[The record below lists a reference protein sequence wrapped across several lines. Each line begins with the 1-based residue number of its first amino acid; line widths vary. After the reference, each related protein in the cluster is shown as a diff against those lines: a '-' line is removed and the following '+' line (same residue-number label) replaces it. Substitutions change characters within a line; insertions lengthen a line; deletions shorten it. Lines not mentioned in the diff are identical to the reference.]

1 MDCHR
6 LLNGLIVQWGV
17 IVQHSNQGVSITFPI
32 PFSNT
37 NYYVNEM
44 PFKTSSETGNPY
56 DSNYRRQAHTKK
68 VSSVEIN
75 DFCAFQD
82 FKISWFA
89 IGF

>member
-1 MDCHR
+1 M
-6 LLNGLIVQWGV
+6 NGLIVQWGV
-17 IVQHSNQGVSITFPI
+17 KEPTSQGVSITFPI

-44 PFKTSSETGNPY
+44 PFKTSFETGNPY
-56 DSNYRRQAHTKK
+56 DSNYRKQAHTKTVNS
-68 VSSVEIN
+68 VSIC
-75 DFCAFQD
+75 DFCAFND